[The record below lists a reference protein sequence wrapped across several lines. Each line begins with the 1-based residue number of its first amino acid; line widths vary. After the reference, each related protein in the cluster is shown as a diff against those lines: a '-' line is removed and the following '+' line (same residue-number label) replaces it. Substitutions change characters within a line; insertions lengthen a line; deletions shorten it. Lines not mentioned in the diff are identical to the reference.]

1 VRCCARELRRP
12 ARQWQRRHSGRGAA
26 PTAVLARRRAR
37 SRQGEAAWARNC
49 ARSTGSTGFGRC
61 TVGVGSL
68 APWRVGP
75 PEQAA
80 AGVEPPTHGARD
92 RARWAR
98 HGWAAWAGAGRGRDG
113 CVLGRHKRT
122 YAGWA
127 GQAAEL
133 GAGPRSRGP
142 RRGGGGAGPSGGEER
157 EKGIGVGRP
166 NGPGK
171 GRGLI
176 SLSLF
181 FIYFYYFSLTSCE
194 NH

>member
-98 HGWAAWAGAGRGRDG
+98 HGWAAWAGAGGDAAGVRWAATSARTRGGRGRPRSWE
-113 CVLGRHKRT
+113 LGRAHVGPGGEEGALGR
-122 YAGWA
+122 AGGGGGSGRRESGWA
-127 GQAAEL
+127 PRTGQ
-133 GAGPRSRGP
+133 G
-142 RRGGGGAGPSGGEER
+142 RGGG
-157 EKGIGVGRP
+157 
-166 NGPGK
+166 
-171 GRGLI
+171 
-176 SLSLF
+176 
-181 FIYFYYFSLTSCE
+181 
-194 NH
+194 